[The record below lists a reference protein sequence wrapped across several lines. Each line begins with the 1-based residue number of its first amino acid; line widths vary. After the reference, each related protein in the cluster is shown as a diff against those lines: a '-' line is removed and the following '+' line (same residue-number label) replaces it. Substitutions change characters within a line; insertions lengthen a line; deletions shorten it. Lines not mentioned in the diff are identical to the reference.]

1 MIIWL
6 NGPFGVGKTTLA
18 NILHKQIE
26 NSYLYDPE
34 LLGDFLQSQL
44 PQAVCLKDF
53 QDYSVWRQSTYQ
65 IVFDLATKT
74 DKIIIVPM
82 TIYKKEYY
90 QEIIQQ
96 LIKDKI
102 PLEQYILLAD
112 KTTILERLDNRVN
125 EDNIWAKRHLDVCLK
140 AFESHIPGQRLN
152 TDSLKP
158 EEVAKEILMLSE
170 FTLK

>member
-6 NGPFGVGKTTLA
+6 NGPFGIGKTTLA
-18 NILHKQIE
+18 NILHKRIE

-34 LLGDFLQSQL
+34 LLGDFLQHQL
-44 PQAVCLKDF
+44 PQTVCPEDF
-53 QDYSVWRQSTYQ
+53 QDYSVWRQSTYK

-74 DKIIIVPM
+74 DKIIIIPM

-96 LIKDKI
+96 LIQDKI
-102 PLEQYILLAD
+102 PLEHYILLAD

-125 EDNIWAKRHLDVCLK
+125 EDIWAKRHLDVCLK
-140 AFESHIPGQRLN
+140 SFESQIPGQRLN

-158 EEVAKEILMLSE
+158 EDVAKEILMLSE
-170 FTLK
+170 FAEK